1 MRHSDNS
8 VMAGIMVL
16 KYHCCVAG
24 GIHITMTVST
34 VFPFLC
40 DGGGCVHITTI
51 LVAVVNSSLMG
62 GTIFKY
68 LQWFLS

>member
-8 VMAGIMVL
+8 VMAGIMVH
-16 KYHCCVAG
+16 HCCVAG